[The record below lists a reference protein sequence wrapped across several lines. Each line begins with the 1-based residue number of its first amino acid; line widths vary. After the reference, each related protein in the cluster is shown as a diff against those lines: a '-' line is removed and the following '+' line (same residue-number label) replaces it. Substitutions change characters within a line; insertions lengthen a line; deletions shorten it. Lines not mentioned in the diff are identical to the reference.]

1 VLAVVSN
8 ILLAGLVF
16 LGSGLIIRV
25 LGKPGTRTVSKL
37 AALLLAAIAV
47 HMIRRGITGTP

>member
-1 VLAVVSN
+1 MLAVVSN